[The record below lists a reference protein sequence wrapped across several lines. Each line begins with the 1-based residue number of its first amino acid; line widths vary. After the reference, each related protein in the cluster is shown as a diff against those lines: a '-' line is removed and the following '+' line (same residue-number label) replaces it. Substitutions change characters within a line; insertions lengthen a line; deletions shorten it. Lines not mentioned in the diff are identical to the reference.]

1 MPRKQRQKVKVNNV
15 ESLEGLLQETYNEA
29 CGNINSAQKEI
40 NKLDAVAEPQDT
52 DDHVKMTKEKG
63 NLLKIKDSAIRIKL
77 ELAKLQNDIIKQ
89 NGDIQKGV
97 ADYSGNAPSDEDLAK
112 VREMI
117 LNKKR
122 NSENK
127 D

>member
-40 NKLDAVAEPQDT
+40 NKLDAVAEPEVT

-77 ELAKLQNDIIKQ
+77 EVAKLQNDTIKQ
-89 NGDIQKGV
+89 NGDIERAV
-97 ADYSGNAPSDEDLAK
+97 ADYSGEVPSTDDLAK

-117 LNKKR
+117 LNKKK
-122 NSENK
+122 NNEV
-127 D
+127 

>member
-1 MPRKQRQKVKVNNV
+1 MPRKRKQKVKVNNV

-40 NKLDAVAEPQDT
+40 TKLDAVAEPEVT

-77 ELAKLQNDIIKQ
+77 EVAKLQNDTIKQ
-89 NGDIQKGV
+89 NGDVERAV
-97 ADYSGNAPSDEDLAK
+97 ADYSGQAPTDDDLAM
-112 VREMI
+112 VRKMI
-117 LNKKR
+117 NDKKMGVDK
-122 NSENK
+122 K

>member
-40 NKLDAVAEPQDT
+40 NKLDAVAEPVDT

-77 ELAKLQNDIIKQ
+77 EVAKLQNDTIKQ
-89 NGDIQKGV
+89 NGDIQKAV
-97 ADYSGNAPSDEDLAK
+97 ADYSGNAPSDDDLAK

-122 NSENK
+122 GSETK